1 MRGMVS
7 GAAWAD
13 CHAWMIRLDRTGRQ
27 TSAQL
32 DDKGDAI
39 VYRRSMPYRDK
50 HHVFRERLPHGSEET
65 PTTASTAQAVLRIA
79 YASASDLCCLGVHRV
94 RHHRQTA
101 RKSRH
106 QEAPIPGARAH

>member
-1 MRGMVS
+1 MATWSAFSGGIWVTGRRVLRGCCRRRWRVCCRF
-7 GAAWAD
+7 WALF
-13 CHAWMIRLDRTGRQ
+13 RLDFFIVTRLLKGSIARAMPLVRTGRQ

-65 PTTASTAQAVLRIA
+65 PTTAS
-79 YASASDLCCLGVHRV
+79 
-94 RHHRQTA
+94 
-101 RKSRH
+101 
-106 QEAPIPGARAH
+106 